1 MKEGDNCLN
10 EECNG
15 VYELK
20 SKCKSGIC
28 GKRLRCNVCNGIP
41 VSRRL
46 IKGNILINKR

>member
-28 GKRLRCNVCNGIP
+28 KKRLRCTVCNLTLQHNKIKLKKI
-41 VSRRL
+41 RL
-46 IKGNILINKR
+46 K